1 MNYVAC
7 VVYMWVCV
15 CCVFMVYVCAV
26 CVGVVWWGMCAWVCV
41 VCECTLCEC
50 TLCEC
55 TLCKCVYFVLVCEC
69 TCACVFCGVSVCII
83 WYIMKAYYWIYIS
96 LTTPISI
103 IPTAFLSTCI
113 IFACLSLASLYAERR
128 SYLYLGGETIVPNI
142 MFWCHSYIS
151 NTETSFDNYHKL
163 LMGRATFLIRL
174 CACYGYCSVPMYILN
189 ASSTTLLLHP

>member
-15 CCVFMVYVCAV
+15 CCVLCVLVLCGGV
-26 CVGVVWWGMCAWVCV
+26 CVHECV
-41 VCECTLCEC
+41 LCVSV
-50 TLCEC
+50 LCVSVLC
-55 TLCKCVYFVLVCEC
+55 VSVLCVSVLCKCVYFVLVCEC